1 MAAAGLA
8 LEYTS
13 PFDILNRDK
22 TRLAI
27 PDNDGLE
34 SAGMKFPL
42 PSVADVSRFRD
53 WLKDQWVMWYDFLR

>member
-8 LEYTS
+8 LEYAS

-34 SAGMKFPL
+34 NAGMKFPL
-42 PSVADVSRFRD
+42 PSVADVSSLTKGPMGDKTFCNSE
-53 WLKDQWVMWYDFLR
+53 